1 MQRATWAADWRVVLP
16 NRFRRAAS
24 GSIMQK
30 KKPVR
35 LDSRAGFRAVWWPDR
50 VGLRVLHSFQRGG
63 WVSDL
68 GCMGVCCVCP
78 GCRRA
83 V

>member
-1 MQRATWAADWRVVLP
+1 MREEKLFRAIGDVGDDLIARADEPV
-16 NRFRRAAS
+16 
-24 GSIMQK
+24 QK

-35 LDSRAGFRAVWWPDR
+35 LDSRAGFRAVW
-50 VGLRVLHSFQRGG
+50 GLIVWGCGRCTASSVGG

-68 GCMGVCCVCP
+68 SRVGVCCVCP